1 MTTPSA
7 PTTSDTS
14 TYNPVAVDI
23 VTRAMRIMAVID
35 DTEECTAEQISAGM
49 GGLNSL
55 LKELEATGLHVWTE
69 QEAILFFQQNQVR
82 YLLGSPVGGTPTPD
96 HCADANSWEL
106 TSLELAVVA
115 GATSVVVNDATDID
129 QGDYFGIVLDAGNV
143 FWTTVKTQ
151 PTSTTIALVDAV
163 TGSAQ
168 ANNTV
173 FAYETNIVRPLQVP
187 FARRLQYQTGSQLG
201 GIITPLAPMMSR
213 QDYFN
218 LPQPKTPG
226 TVTQAFYN
234 PARDQGEMY
243 VWNAPS
249 NGMSGLRFTW
259 YRPILD
265 VTSTGQTIDTP
276 QEWINAFIW
285 NLAEELKLDYSVSE
299 ARAANIMKK
308 AGEKLELVRGYDRE
322 FTSVYFGRASSQLR
336 GGG

>member
-7 PTTSDTS
+7 PTTSGTAN
-14 TYNPVAVDI
+14 YNPAAVKI
-23 VTRAMRIMAVID
+23 ITRAMRIMAVID
-35 DTEECTAEQISAGM
+35 DSEDPTAEQMSDGM
-49 GGLNSL
+49 DGLNTL
-55 LKELEATGLHVWTE
+55 MKELEATGLHVWTE
-69 QEAILFFQQNQVR
+69 EEAILFLQQNQVR
-82 YLLGSPVGGTPTPD
+82 YLLGSPVGGTSTPD

-115 GATSVVVNDATDID
+115 GATSVVVNDPTGINK
-129 QGDYFGIVLDAGNV
+129 GDYFGIVLDAGNA

-151 PTSTTIALVDAV
+151 PTNTTIALVDAV

-226 TVTQAFYN
+226 TVTQAYYN
-234 PARDQGEMY
+234 PARDQGEIY
-243 VWNAPS
+243 VWNAPQ
-249 NGMSGLRFTW
+249 NANNGLRFTW
-259 YRPILD
+259 YRPLQD
-265 VTSTGQTIDTP
+265 FTSTGNVADLP
-276 QEWINAFIW
+276 QEWNSALIW

-299 ARAANIMKK
+299 ARAATIKEK
-308 AGEKLELVRGYDRE
+308 AAIKLDLVRGYDRE